1 MSAERQPFSALDAYE
16 EIIDQLVTETSHG
29 ISERLVAET
38 GIFSKAPERQKFNLF
53 VQSLSTEQRGTLAE
67 MLHAER
73 TSAIHDV
80 LAVFTWWATARD
92 LAFTYRS
99 EPMPIG
105 FEGGLHLDYV
115 GRLNDWQW
123 PKNPLGR

>member
-1 MSAERQPFSALDAYE
+1 MNGERQPSHAIDAYK

-29 ISERLVAET
+29 VSERLVSEI
-38 GIFSKAPERQKFNLF
+38 GIFSKAPDQQKFNSF
-53 VQSLSTEQRGTLAE
+53 VQSLSIEQRTTLAE
-67 MLHAER
+67 MLHRER

-92 LAFTYRS
+92 LAFQYRS
-99 EPMPIG
+99 ESMPIG

-123 PKNPLGR
+123 PKNATGR